1 MTKLPDIELSYHL
14 WTVSDYQK
22 MGEIGI
28 LSEKRVELLAGEIV
42 NMSPVGKLHAAHV
55 KHLAKL
61 FWKIVGEKMVI
72 SVQDPIVVSD
82 TSQPEPDLALLK
94 WDERSYADQLPKSE
108 DVILLVEV
116 ADTTLEKDQKLKL
129 SIYAQA
135 GIPEYWII
143 NLVDNTLE
151 QYTGP
156 KGDLYGLRQIY
167 RKEDTLQH
175 ALLGEV
181 QISRILI

>member
-14 WTVSDYQK
+14 WTVSDFQK

-42 NMSPVGKLHAAHV
+42 NRSPVGRLHIGAVNPTASLLWQLLGNKAV
-55 KHLAKL
+55 
-61 FWKIVGEKMVI
+61 V
-72 SVQDPIVVSD
+72 SVQNPVVLAD
-82 TSQPEPDLALLK
+82 RSQPEPDISVLK
-94 WDERSYADQLPKSE
+94 WNDTQYSDELPQAS
-108 DVILLVEV
+108 DVILLIEV
-116 ADTTLEKDQKLKL
+116 ADTPLEKDQKLKL
-129 SIYAQA
+129 PIYAQA

-156 KGDLYGLRQIY
+156 KGDLYRLRQIY
-167 RKEDTLQH
+167 QKEDTLQH
-175 ALLGEV
+175 ALLGEI
-181 QISRILI
+181 QISQILL